1 MQCMCIY
8 HTKTEPT
15 YFLTHLCINLLRPTK
30 QLIYYSLTYLLTHS
44 LAYLISYFSSR
55 ARFASFPFTVTYE
68 FT

>member
-30 QLIYYSLTYLLTHS
+30 QLTYLLLTYLFTHS
-44 LAYLISYFSSR
+44 LTRILNFLLQFSR
-55 ARFASFPFTVTYE
+55 SFCFVFVYCHT
-68 FT
+68 